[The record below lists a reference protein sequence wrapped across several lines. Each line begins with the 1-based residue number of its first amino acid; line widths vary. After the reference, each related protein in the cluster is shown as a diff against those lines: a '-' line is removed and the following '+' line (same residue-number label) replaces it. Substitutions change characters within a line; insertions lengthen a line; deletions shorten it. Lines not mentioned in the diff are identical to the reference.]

1 MRSFRWFVSAVRRTA
16 IAAIEKESR
25 SVSVDSRGILEALR
39 KVYGV
44 DALVTELRQGKRW
57 TSRSRKRRRP

>member
-44 DALVTELRQGKRW
+44 DALADELQRGHR
-57 TSRSRKRRRP
+57 